1 MTVLELLRTH
11 SSHHQRTITH
21 KMPVALIDRADR
33 ASEHYGVNRSELIRL
48 ALERLLD
55 EAEHEE
61 RDRSAAGAEQRS
73 GADADAGVNAAGSEE
88 AGDAS
93 EAHAS
98 VSTEESK
105 EAGEA

>member
-21 KMPVALIDRADR
+21 RMPGALIDRADR

-61 RDRSAAGAEQRS
+61 RDLSAAGAAQRS
-73 GADADAGVNAAGSEE
+73 GTKADAGEDAAGGEE
-88 AGDAS
+88 AGTASSPDAGP
-93 EAHAS
+93 A
-98 VSTEESK
+98 
-105 EAGEA
+105 

>member
-21 KMPVALIDRADR
+21 KMPGALIDRADR

-55 EAEHEE
+55 EAEREE
-61 RDRSAAGAEQRS
+61 RNLRNFSATGAMQRNATAAETGEDAAGGE
-73 GADADAGVNAAGSEE
+73 
-88 AGDAS
+88 
-93 EAHAS
+93 
-98 VSTEESK
+98 
-105 EAGEA
+105 EAGEAEDTGSEDAGPA